1 MMPAAQST
9 FIGRQFF
16 AGYRLP
22 IALGPYDPD
31 EPSPG
36 QYCLIHVSQ
45 GTGVIEGPDGPVMVS
60 APAVILLDETMRPVI
75 LRRQSL
81 VLNAL
86 FFEPG
91 VINSL
96 FTPHLLVTT
105 PVFAGTVEQDAYLLR
120 RFLEPEITGQALL
133 LSATLHQ
140 RTGEALS
147 RIAMEGLTQ
156 ADEHWPCR
164 TRSWLIELLFQLRM
178 ANLQVQRLAAPASDN
193 RLDQVLLFAHER
205 FNTEFTL
212 DDVAR
217 WCGSNRTQVNQ
228 RFRALTGQSLRQYV
242 IGLRMRVASS
252 LLRDTGL
259 PIAEIMTRVGYENAS
274 NFTRTFRAAFG
285 QTPREH
291 RRPGADRKPDQTPA
305 DQSAIIA

>member
-1 MMPAAQST
+1 MTPATVQSI

-22 IALGPYDPD
+22 LELGSY
-31 EPSPG
+31 EPARLYPG
-36 QYCLIHVSQ
+36 HFGMLHISQ
-45 GTGVIEGPDGPVMVS
+45 GTGLLEGPDGPIMIS
-60 APAVILLDETMRPVI
+60 APAVILLDETRRPAI
-75 LRRQSL
+75 IRRQGL
-81 VLNAL
+81 VLDAV

-96 FTPHLLVTT
+96 FTSELLRTT
-105 PVFAGTVEQDAYLLR
+105 PVFDGTVEQDAYLLR
-120 RFLEPEITGQALL
+120 RFREPGVSGRPLL

-140 RTGEALS
+140 RVGEALS
-147 RIAMEGLTQ
+147 RVGAEGAAQ
-156 ADEHWPCR
+156 IDAHWPCR
-164 TRSWLIELLFQLRM
+164 TRSWLIELLFQLRV
-178 ANLQVQRLAAPASDN
+178 ANPQPQQLTAPASDD
-193 RLDQVLLFAHER
+193 RLDQVLLFVHER

-217 WCGSNRTQVNQ
+217 WCGSNRTQVNL

-242 IGLRMRVASS
+242 IGLRLRVASS

-259 PIAEIMTRVGYENAS
+259 PIAEIMARVGYENGS
-274 NFTRTFRAAFG
+274 NFTRTFRDAFG

-291 RRPGADRKPDQTPA
+291 RRTTRPD
-305 DQSAIIA
+305 